1 MNMKNKEQL
10 LYFFLQGK
18 ISLSQYD
25 YKFMANLQTM
35 IQNQNRVTSNQ
46 ADLFDKLISKYKKQ
60 LTKNGLIKE
69 ELKELSWKTM
79 VVESTPEYTGASVR
93 VNDDEIFIKVPFN
106 KSFISQFRAVE
117 NNNFTWDSTE
127 KLYRAKFNTLSLKVA
142 YNILPEYF
150 EHVRYCDSLQPI
162 LTELQ
167 QYQNLIWNPTAKKF
181 NDRLLIGACNS
192 VLGSMIADTDLA
204 INSSNLFKLVRMG
217 ISIDPEV
224 YGGNEKLKFAAK
236 SVYEVELS
244 DVENII
250 GWMKNIGC
258 TNVVIGR
265 GLRNTINQEQLS
277 TMVEK
282 YGMRSVGPVSFGS
295 LPDGVSILLQHTSNV
310 DSRTPFTGQISKTVV
325 LKDSRPIEVK

>member
-1 MNMKNKEQL
+1 MKNKEQL

-69 ELKELSWKTM
+69 ELKELPWKTM

-106 KSFISQFRAVE
+106 KSFISQFRSVE

-150 EHVRYCDSLQPI
+150 EHVRYCDALQPI

-167 QYQNLIWNPTAKKF
+167 QYQNLTWNPTAKKF

-192 VLGSMIADTDLA
+192 VLGSMIADIDLD
-204 INSSNLFKLVRMG
+204 INSTNLFKLVRMG

-224 YGGNEKLKFAAK
+224 YDGNEKLKFAAK

-258 TNVVIGR
+258 ANVVIGR
-265 GLRNTINQEQLS
+265 GLRNTVNQEQLS

-282 YGMRSVGPVSFGS
+282 YGMRSLGPMSFGN

>member
-150 EHVRYCDSLQPI
+150 EHVRYCDYLQPI